1 MQVCH
6 LVVFIDFMLFVDYD
20 RLLKKIAYAY
30 SQNVTYTF
38 QNEKRK
44 MLMEHET
51 LKLKQ
56 LEEEHSAEL
65 KEWKANLK
73 PRKQV
78 FNLKIILIS

>member
-1 MQVCH
+1 
-6 LVVFIDFMLFVDYD
+6 
-20 RLLKKIAYAY
+20 
-30 SQNVTYTF
+30 
-38 QNEKRK
+38 
-44 MLMEHET
+44 MEHET

-78 FNLKIILIS
+78 LNFTSFRVFLMFV

>member
-1 MQVCH
+1 
-6 LVVFIDFMLFVDYD
+6 
-20 RLLKKIAYAY
+20 
-30 SQNVTYTF
+30 
-38 QNEKRK
+38 

-56 LEEEHSAEL
+56 LEEEHSTEL

-78 FNLKIILIS
+78 LNFTVILISSFRIFLICLNVFQSVILCSGFC

>member
-1 MQVCH
+1 
-6 LVVFIDFMLFVDYD
+6 
-20 RLLKKIAYAY
+20 
-30 SQNVTYTF
+30 
-38 QNEKRK
+38 
-44 MLMEHET
+44 MEHET